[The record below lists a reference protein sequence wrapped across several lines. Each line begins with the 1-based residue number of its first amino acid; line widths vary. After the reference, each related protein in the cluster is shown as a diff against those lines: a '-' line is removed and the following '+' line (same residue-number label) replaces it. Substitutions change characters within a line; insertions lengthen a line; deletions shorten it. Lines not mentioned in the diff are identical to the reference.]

1 VTTLEPKISWTPL
14 QLLHRRFAANLA
26 ALEKRYPK
34 LAKEMALLTPSRM
47 YYMLPADERVI
58 LGAGD
63 ELSIT
68 ALPQPLPPARALEL
82 TQQLYPKGECTQPL
96 LVMGEDQG
104 WLWSR
109 VYRLPCNYAGIAG
122 HRPPLYFVINSLEHL
137 WTILH
142 LQDWPTMLAD
152 PRVRLFAG
160 PGAFDQF
167 QASLIDDPNCP
178 WPKLSVNADP
188 SLWPAGMNIDALLT
202 RAKQSTIDKI
212 AEVGRQ
218 LHVAYKDFSP
228 ETFVANCRPSSS
240 LKILGI
246 TSRYTTFLQYSMR
259 DWLAAFER
267 MGHHTKLAI
276 EDSDHQVP
284 NNLARCRFI
293 ADFKPDLILAIDH
306 YRQEIGSIPDCIPTV
321 MWIQDYLDSIFS
333 AKAGAAQGPRDF
345 CVGFGKLQLSQRH
358 GYPRQRFLPANIGVN
373 THRFAS
379 AELSAE
385 EIRQFGC
392 DVSYVSH
399 ASAPADVL
407 LKHQTDKVG
416 SPQGTRLLNDMYD
429 RMVAHYET
437 GGPALD
443 EPILKQMLNESL
455 GATHCKIDEAT
466 RSQILTVFGQSINNA
481 VFRHQ
486 ALRWLSDLGV
496 DLRLYG
502 TGWEKHPQLAKHARG
517 VANNQTQLRTIY
529 QASKINLQITA
540 SGAVHQRLLD
550 GLAAGGFFLIR
561 YSVGDA
567 IGRPYQRLWEW
578 CLRNAVTS
586 QAEFLAKAD
595 AQAQQI
601 MQTVSQILGYD
612 IGGTDIKIFDILQMH
627 ADNEFM
633 TCADSIWPEYD
644 DVSFSTRDQLQSR
657 LKTYLGNDEARR
669 RVAESMRCRVIEKAG
684 YEHINSRLLD
694 MITRELAEPLTIAP
708 TIRKAAA

>member
-1 VTTLEPKISWTPL
+1 M
-14 QLLHRRFAANLA
+14 
-26 ALEKRYPK
+26 EKRYPK
-34 LAKEMALLTPSRM
+34 LANSLAALTPSRM

-68 ALPQPLPPARALEL
+68 PLPQPLPPARALEL

-109 VYRLPCNYAGIAG
+109 VYRLPCNYAGITG
-122 HRPPLYFVINSLEHL
+122 HRPPLYFVINNLEHL

-160 PGAFDQF
+160 PGAFDQL
-167 QASLIDDPNCP
+167 QASLIDDAHCP
-178 WPKLSVNADP
+178 WPKLSVTADQ
-188 SLWPAGMNIDALLT
+188 SLWPVGMNIDTLLAG
-202 RAKQSTIDKI
+202 AKQATIDKI
-212 AEVGRQ
+212 TEVSRQ
-218 LHVAYKDFSP
+218 LYIDYKNFSP
-228 ETFVANCRPSSS
+228 EIFAASCRPGSS

-267 MGHHTKLAI
+267 LGHRTKLAI
-276 EDSDHQVP
+276 EDADHQVP
-284 NNLARCRFI
+284 NNLARCRVI
-293 ADFKPDLILAIDH
+293 SDFKPDLILPIDH

-321 MWIQDYLDSIFS
+321 MWIQDNLANIFS
-333 AKAGAAQGPRDF
+333 PKAGEAQGPRDF
-345 CVGFGKLQLSQRH
+345 CVGFGKLQLTQRH

-373 THRFAS
+373 TQRFS
-379 AELSAE
+379 STDLSAD

-399 ASAPADVL
+399 ASVPADVL
-407 LKHQTDKVG
+407 LKLQTDKLG
-416 SPQGTRLLNDMYD
+416 SPQGARLFNDMYD
-429 RMVAHYET
+429 RLIAHYET

-455 GATHCKIDEAT
+455 GATHCKIDEPT
-466 RSQILTVFGQSINNA
+466 RTQILTVFGQSINNA
-481 VFRHQ
+481 IFRHQ
-486 ALRWLSDLGV
+486 ALRWISDLGV

-502 TGWEKHPQLAKHARG
+502 TGWEKHPQLSRHARG
-517 VANNQTQLRTIY
+517 IANNQTQLRAIY

-567 IGRPYQRLWEW
+567 IGRPYQQLWDW
-578 CLRNAVTS
+578 CQQNDVTS
-586 QAEFLAKAD
+586 EADFRAKAD
-595 AQAQQI
+595 AQAHHI
-601 MQTVSQILGYD
+601 LQTVSQILGYD

-644 DVSFSTRDQLQSR
+644 DISFSTREQLQTH
-657 LKTYLGNDEARR
+657 LTTYLGNDEARR
-669 RVAESMRCRVIEKAG
+669 KVAESMRRRVIEKAS

-694 MITRELAEPLTIAP
+694 MIARELTEPLTTAP